1 MKGSNKLHHRPYI
14 PLNRMD
20 EADKPFICRLAPF
33 ADGFELEYL
42 AKGAENQVLYRK
54 RGESEWVSVKAEG
67 GCMRIEH
74 LEQNTDYEC
83 KVAENDAAESKI
95 RLVRTGAVPEGAV
108 VINYLHPDD
117 SAYSFSG
124 RYLCSPSLARLED
137 GTIVAGMDLF
147 GTAMGQNLTLL
158 FRSTDN
164 GKTWRYLTDLYPF
177 YWGSLF
183 CHRGRLYILGLS
195 TEYGNLQIAASDDG
209 GKQWSAPVTI
219 FYGSSKLCD
228 NGGMHRAPMQMVPF
242 EGRLYTTC
250 EYGSWDM
257 GSHLPAVLSID
268 ENADLLVPENWTCTG
283 FLPFEGKWR
292 EEAQTQGD
300 TMEGNIILAP
310 DKTMYNYLRW
320 DTGKALKLK
329 VDAEHPDAPLEFH
342 SIATMPVTNSMF
354 RLFSQDGIY
363 YLISNIKEDG
373 QKCDCWS
380 CRNVLAVFR
389 SEDLENWE
397 RVRNIVNRK
406 DDDPQLVG
414 FQYPA
419 YLFDENGL
427 SVSVRSAF
435 NNAHSFHDSNYILY
449 FNLGAI

>member
-1 MKGSNKLHHRPYI
+1 
-14 PLNRMD
+14 
-20 EADKPFICRLAPF
+20 
-33 ADGFELEYL
+33 
-42 AKGAENQVLYRK
+42 
-54 RGESEWVSVKAEG
+54 
-67 GCMRIEH
+67 
-74 LEQNTDYEC
+74 
-83 KVAENDAAESKI
+83 
-95 RLVRTGAVPEGAV
+95 
-108 VINYLHPDD
+108 
-117 SAYSFSG
+117 
-124 RYLCSPSLARLED
+124 
-137 GTIVAGMDLF
+137 
-147 GTAMGQNLTLL
+147 
-158 FRSTDN
+158 
-164 GKTWRYLTDLYPF
+164 
-177 YWGSLF
+177 
-183 CHRGRLYILGLS
+183 
-195 TEYGNLQIAASDDG
+195 
-209 GKQWSAPVTI
+209 
-219 FYGSSKLCD
+219 
-228 NGGMHRAPMQMVPF
+228 
-242 EGRLYTTC
+242 
-250 EYGSWDM
+250 
-257 GSHLPAVLSID
+257 
-268 ENADLLVPENWTCTG
+268 
-283 FLPFEGKWR
+283 
-292 EEAQTQGD
+292 
-300 TMEGNIILAP
+300 MEGNIILAP

-320 DTGKALKLK
+320 SNGKALKLK

-435 NNAHSFHDSNYILY
+435 NKAHSFHDSNYILY